1 MLKLPEGVKNVPG
14 RTASKSRATGIFD
27 SSKEKVLDDL
37 AVSIREAEGR
47 YHSDNQGAASKDN
60 PVESK
65 RFGEYKHSAYN
76 SLNWKV
82 QILIDKETSETSP
95 KVDADGEELL
105 LVNIK
110 CKGARIPGL
119 LQDSEGETKL
129 ELTIRGCDLV
139 ETLKGYKEALSAMD
153 KDSELGQY
161 WHNFA
166 VKQSFPPK
174 EKDNRSNW
182 AHCMEQDKW
191 VKKGDVKQASPYP
204 KAS

>member
-1 MLKLPEGVKNVPG
+1 MLKLPEGVRNVPG

-60 PVESK
+60 PVLSA
-65 RFGEYKHSAYN
+65 RFDEYKHGAYN
-76 SLNWKV
+76 SMCWKV
-82 QILIDKETSETSP
+82 QITEGKP

-166 VKQSFPPK
+166 VNQSFPPK
-174 EKDNRSNW
+174 EKNNRSNW
-182 AHCMEQDKW
+182 AHCLEQDKW